1 MEAIKRWFSRQL
13 ANPQVA
19 LLGVLLLTAIVVIFF
34 FGDMLAPF
42 FAALVIAYLLDGI
55 VLRFQRRNIPR
66 LLAVI
71 IVFIGFLMS
80 ILLLSFGL
88 VPSVVNQLQSFV
100 LQDVPKIVRA
110 ASTGLEEAQIQYYE
124 FRKANFPDLFAEAA
138 PEGATPSVGDT
149 NGVEQATSQVTITN
163 TPAATTTI
171 SNAVP
176 LPLMNPTA
184 GPPRPAETGSDFLE
198 VQRLTKTLEDEITNL
213 GRTVVATSINSFKN
227 LVVWIVYLVLVPVLV
242 FFLLKDKERI
252 IGWLIQFLPP
262 DRSLATQIWHD
273 VNIQTIN
280 YIRGKFWEIILVWSV
295 THITFNIL
303 GLNSALLLSLFV
315 GLSVMVPYLGAAIM
329 YIPISLVAFYQFG
342 WDPMLFWV
350 LLAYTIIQ
358 ILDGNVLAPIL
369 LSEVTSLHPVAVI
382 VAILI
387 FGGLWG
393 FWGVFFAIPLATL
406 VNAVIKAWPTEFAHP
421 PSSPRQSEK

>member
-1 MEAIKRWFSRQL
+1 MDAIKRWLGRQL

-19 LLGVLLLTAIVVIFF
+19 LLGVLLLTGIIVIFF

-42 FAALVIAYLLDGI
+42 FAAVVIAYLLDGI

-71 IVFIGFLMS
+71 IVFIGFLVG
-80 ILLLSFGL
+80 IILLSFGL

-100 LQDVPKIVRA
+100 LRDVPKIVRA
-110 ASTGLEEAQIQYYE
+110 ATTGIEAAEIRYQE
-124 FRKANFPDLFAEAA
+124 FRKTNFPDLFAQTTTEDVS
-138 PEGATPSVGDT
+138 PEGT
-149 NGVEQATSQVTITN
+149 TN
-163 TPAATTTI
+163 TVESTTVEVTQTNTLASTQSPTQPAPSIKPVTTR
-171 SNAVP
+171 SSEN
-176 LPLMNPTA
+176 
-184 GPPRPAETGSDFLE
+184 GSDFLE
-198 VQRLTKTLEDEITNL
+198 VQRLTETLEEEITNL
-213 GRTVVATSINSFKN
+213 GKTVVTTSINSFKN

-252 IGWLIQFLPP
+252 IAWLIQFLPH

-273 VNIQTIN
+273 VNIQTSN

-295 THITFNIL
+295 THITFNL
-303 GLNSALLLSLFV
+303 FGLNSALILSLFV

-329 YIPISLVAFYQFG
+329 YIPITLVAFYQFG

-350 LLAYTIIQ
+350 FLAYTIIQ

-382 VAILI
+382 VSILI

-406 VNAVIKAWPTEFAHP
+406 VNAVIKAWPTEFIHPAQPSP
-421 PSSPRQSEK
+421 PSDD